1 MADPAMPLAGKRAI
15 VTGASKGVGR
25 AIALALAEAGA
36 DVAVNARSEA
46 DLAPVRDAILA
57 LGRRSLALPTD
68 VVDANAVRARLAEP
82 LLAAWGGVDIVVN
95 NAGGAIAA
103 EFATHSDAE
112 WERIIALNLHSVYN
126 VTKAFAASL
135 IAQRSGRVINIASI
149 AGKIGEK
156 NITAYTAAKHGVV
169 GLTKALAAEWN
180 PYGITVNA
188 ICPGY
193 VDTPM
198 TETTIANI
206 VARTGMTAEQARAA
220 LEKKNPQRRLITTEE
235 VASLAVFLALD
246 TSRGITGQAINV
258 DGGAVPY

>member
-1 MADPAMPLAGKRAI
+1 M
-15 VTGASKGVGR
+15 
-25 AIALALAEAGA
+25 
-36 DVAVNARSEA
+36 
-46 DLAPVRDAILA
+46 RDAIIA
-57 LGRRSLALPTD
+57 LGRRSLALACD
-68 VVDANAVRARLAEP
+68 VVDASAVRESLAQP
-82 LLAAWGGVDIVVN
+82 TLDAWGGVDIVVN

-112 WERIIALNLHSVYN
+112 WDRIIALNLRSVYN
-126 VTKAFAASL
+126 VTKAFAPGM

-156 NITAYTAAKHGVV
+156 QITAYTAAKHGVV
-169 GLTKALAAEWN
+169 GLTKSLAAEWN

-193 VDTPM
+193 VETPM

-206 VARTGMTAEQARAA
+206 VARTGMTAEEARKA
-220 LEKKNPQRRLITTEE
+220 LERKNPQRRLIAPEE

-246 TSRGITGQAINV
+246 ASRGITGQAINV

>member
-1 MADPAMPLAGKRAI
+1 MADATPLAGKRAL
-15 VTGASKGVGR
+15 VTGASKGLGR

-36 DVAVNARSEA
+36 DVAVNARSEEQ
-46 DLAPVRDAILA
+46 LAPVRDAILT

-68 VVDANAVRARLAEP
+68 VVDANSVRLRLAEP
-82 LLAAWGGVDIVVN
+82 LIAAWGGLDILVN

-126 VTKAFAASL
+126 VTKAFAAGL
-135 IAQRSGRVINIASI
+135 ITQRSGRVINIASI
-149 AGKIGEK
+149 AGKVGEK

-206 VARTGMTAEQARAA
+206 QARTGMSAEQARAA
-220 LEKKNPQRRLITTEE
+220 LEKKNPQRRLITSEE

-246 TSRGITGQAINV
+246 ASRGITGQAINV